1 MDNPATESTVLN
13 TDTAAAAFAAILNPE
28 EPPKQPEA
36 EKPAEPSQPEATEPE
51 AAEAAQAEQGEDDPV
66 VTVKIDGRDVE
77 VRLSELK
84 NGYQRQADYT
94 KKTMEVAE
102 QRKAADAERTK
113 AFQERQA
120 YAANLQRMQAQLE
133 GTLQEQQQNIQWE
146 KLLAEDPVE
155 YLKQR
160 HLAESRQAQLNQ
172 VLAEQQRV
180 GSQMQAEAEQVRRT
194 HLQAQQQELL
204 AKLPHWADETKAKA
218 EKTALREYLLKEGY
232 DPSTVDSLSNAR
244 DVLTARKAML
254 YDQIMGKAE
263 VAAKKVSTLPTKVL
277 QPGKGDANLDRR
289 SSAYQRLGKT
299 GRVEDAAAVFASL
312 L

>member
-232 DPSTVDSLSNAR
+232 DSQTVDSLSNAR